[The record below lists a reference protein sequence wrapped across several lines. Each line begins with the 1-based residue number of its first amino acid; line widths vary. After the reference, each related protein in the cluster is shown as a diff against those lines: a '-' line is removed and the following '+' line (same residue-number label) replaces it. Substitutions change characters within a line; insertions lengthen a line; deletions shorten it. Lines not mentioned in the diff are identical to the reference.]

1 MLTGN
6 LPYREL
12 GETYLDRLTEWRV
25 TYNLTRRLRAL
36 GYEVTLTKA
45 A

>member
-1 MLTGN
+1 MLSRDLT
-6 LPYREL
+6 YREL
-12 GETYLDRLTEWRV
+12 GETYLDRLAERRV
-25 TYNLTRRLRAL
+25 THNLTRRLRAL